1 MDLHLK
7 PETQA
12 RLEAYASQLGLSA
25 DKFIEALVEREL
37 PAETESQANGGGMQF
52 QKEHGLWVF
61 RTGKPMPMSMIGDTV
76 QALRR
81 EREEQILGI
90 TSQ

>member
-12 RLEAYASQLGLSA
+12 RLEAHAAQLGLSA
-25 DKFIEALVEREL
+25 NEFIEALVEREL
-37 PAETESQANGGGMQF
+37 PETESQANGSHGIQF

-61 RTGKPMPMSMIGDTV
+61 RTGKPMPLSLINDTV
-76 QALRR
+76 QIMRR
-81 EREEQILGI
+81 EREDHIFGLIPQ
-90 TSQ
+90 